1 MLTRTNSFAGSMGHD
16 VLGKVLRGNPV
27 IKEPQPQIE
36 HKESVPVVK
45 SSVSMLSGITREPKT
60 LYSKT
65 SADISLVKTTQTPMV
80 TPKVQTSSS
89 KKMSKHHMLSEE
101 EEMNLQLTIQEDIMA
116 EIRTGKYK
124 LEIAPSDLI
133 DFGGQRSYDM
143 THQLF
148 IRQKGSFAVMFD
160 GRFNLDEILKEYP
173 EDSQMT
179 TRSKFVI

>member
-1 MLTRTNSFAGSMGHD
+1 MGHD

-27 IKEPQPQIE
+27 IEEQKPQLE
-36 HKESVPVVK
+36 HKESIPVVQ
-45 SSVSMLSGITREPKT
+45 SSVSMISGTTREPET
-60 LYSKT
+60 LYSRT
-65 SADISLVKTTQTPMV
+65 SADVSPGKTTQTPMV
-80 TPKVQTSSS
+80 TPIVQTSSY
-89 KKMSKHHMLSEE
+89 KKKPKEHKLTEE
-101 EEMNLQLTIQEDIMA
+101 EEMNLKLNIHEDILE
-116 EIRTGKYK
+116 EIRSGNYK
-124 LEIAPSDLI
+124 MEIAPSDLI

-173 EDSQMT
+173 GDSQMT